1 MLVCKNA
8 MPNYNLH
15 SGKLEGKE
23 MSRLILTRML
33 KGLSYIVSSKRVNP
47 KNALFRHPIK
57 SRVSCSPLIGTS
69 KRSLVKLLS
78 FSRG

>member
-33 KGLSYIVSSKRVNP
+33 KGLSYIVNP